1 MSTVFEGR
9 RVVELA
15 TGIAGP
21 YAAMFL
27 ADLGA
32 DVIKVEPT
40 ADPYRTEAGFQ
51 SINRNKRSVR
61 DVPLPDLLATAD
73 VVITDRPG
81 TAWKLRSFAPDAVI
95 VSVPPWGERGP
106 AVEDPS
112 SPSLLAAA
120 CGMAWNQ
127 QSYTEGPVH
136 LVLPLVPYATAPLAA
151 LAAASGL
158 LLRDRTGAAPTY
170 EVSQVAGAA
179 AFQLEQFRVGDLVE
193 DRAGS
198 APMGSKGRVPI
209 YRLFRC
215 ADDRWLFMACGTV
228 RFYERLLELIG
239 RPELRDDPRLPAPP
253 WGLMDLDAIA
263 LIAPLLESVFETRPR
278 HEWLRL
284 LREADIPVQP
294 VQTRDEFLASSLC
307 RSNELTLE
315 LDHPELGPVRI
326 GGRPVRFA
334 SGEGP
339 IDRPAPQ
346 WGADDDEVG
355 AELAAIRSTPIV
367 AAAPAAVSGAGWP
380 GHGVPPLDG
389 VRVLDLASFIAGPVV
404 SRHLAMLGADVIKV
418 EAPTG
423 DPFRAFGEAFA
434 AWNHGKRS
442 IALDL
447 TTDAGRTVLHRLVA
461 GADVVV
467 ENFRPGVAAKL
478 GCDHETLRAINPE
491 LVYLSSP
498 GYGNDPELAA
508 AAAFDPLLQALGG
521 VMDTQGGDDEPVFLT
536 PPLHDVMAPMLGA
549 FGVVAALVHRRR
561 GHGGQRVL
569 TSLTHA
575 TLACQMAEVTA
586 FAGAPAPPRGGFDFK
601 GPGPGLGLVETD
613 HGWEAVDGPYRVAVS
628 TTGLVNSA
636 LAAANELV
644 VTHHHPAFGTV
655 TAFGQLVR
663 GAGAPP
669 ARGPLLDEH
678 GDEIRAELD
687 AGPGPGTAPAGGGV
701 P

>member
-1 MSTVFEGR
+1 
-9 RVVELA
+9 VVELA
-15 TGIAGP
+15 GGIAAP
-21 YAAMFL
+21 YAAMLL

-32 DVIKVEPT
+32 DVIKVEPG
-40 ADPYRTEAGFQ
+40 ADPYRDEPGFQ

-61 DVPLPDLLATAD
+61 QAELAPLLAGAD

-81 TAWKLRSFAPDAVI
+81 TAWRLRSFAPTAVI

-106 AVEDPS
+106 AVDDPV

-151 LAAASGL
+151 MAAAAGL
-158 LLRDRTGAAPTY
+158 LLRSRTGAAPTY

-179 AFQLEQFRVGDLVE
+179 AFQLEQFRVGDKVE
-193 DRAGS
+193 ERPGS

-228 RFYERLLELIG
+228 RFYERMLELIG
-239 RPELRDDPRLPAPP
+239 RPELRHDPRLPAPP
-253 WGLMDLDAIA
+253 WGLMALDAIA
-263 LIAPLLESVFETRPR
+263 VIAPILEAAFESKPR
-278 HEWLRL
+278 DEWIRL

-294 VQTRDEFLASSLC
+294 VQTREEFLASSLC
-307 RSNELTLE
+307 RSNELTVDV
-315 LDHPELGPVRI
+315 DHPELGRVRI

-334 SGEGP
+334 SGDGAVERRAPLWGEHDAEVAAEP
-339 IDRPAPQ
+339 PRPAP
-346 WGADDDEVG
+346 D
-355 AELAAIRSTPIV
+355 
-367 AAAPAAVSGAGWP
+367 PARTAWP
-380 GHGVPPLDG
+380 GQGGPPLDG

-423 DPFRAFGEAFA
+423 DPFRAFGEPFA

-447 TTDAGRTVLHRLVA
+447 TTDADRAVLHRLVA
-461 GADVVV
+461 TADVVV

-478 GCDHETLRAINPE
+478 GADYDTLRAVNPE
-491 LVYLSSP
+491 LIYLSSP
-498 GYGNDPELAA
+498 GYGVDPELAA

-521 VMDTQGGDDEPVFLT
+521 VMQTQGGDDEPVFLT

-549 FGVVAALVHRRR
+549 FGVVAALNHRAA

-569 TSLTHA
+569 TSLAHA

-586 FAGAPAPPRGGFDFK
+586 YAGSAPPLEGGFDFK
-601 GPGPGLGLVETD
+601 GPGPELGLVETD
-613 HGWEAVDGPYRVAVS
+613 DGWEAVDGPNRVPVD
-628 TTGLVNSA
+628 TTGLVNSP

-644 VTHHHPAFGTV
+644 VTHHHPQFGRL

-663 GAGAPP
+663 GAGAAP

-678 GDEIRAELD
+678 RASVLDELEAVERERS
-687 AGPGPGTAPAGGGV
+687 GR
-701 P
+701 